1 MISLREGD
9 GQRAAALTIPLLTE
23 CGAEGRGV
31 LGVDAGRRVAV
42 EDLRL
47 GRHDR
52 VLPVAGPDGDR
63 LSAGKVVSG
72 EHTVVGEHD
81 LRARRL
87 GETRRAH
94 EGVPVARRGA
104 DADYVGDRPG

>member
-1 MISLREGD
+1 MSFD
-9 GQRAAALTIPLLTE
+9 GCIPSRPFDALTPGGRRPEAAALTFPFLAE

-72 EHTVVGEHD
+72 EQAVVGEHD

-87 GETRRAH
+87 GE
-94 EGVPVARRGA
+94 
-104 DADYVGDRPG
+104 